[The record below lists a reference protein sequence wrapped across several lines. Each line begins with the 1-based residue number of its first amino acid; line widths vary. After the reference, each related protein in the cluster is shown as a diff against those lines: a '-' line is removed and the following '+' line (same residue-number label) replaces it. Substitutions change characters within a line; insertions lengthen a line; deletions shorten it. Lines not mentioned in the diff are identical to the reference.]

1 MSNGWRK
8 FWLSGA
14 VLIYLCIL
22 FHVYF
27 ELFFCQVDI
36 FDTCGDFQF
45 PAMRRLSIATA
56 HAFLLVYSTLSSE
69 SFTTLK
75 RCFEEIRQQ
84 RSDFQ
89 NIPIVVAGNK
99 VDLAAEQRQVH
110 IEDVSEWLYC
120 DLPKLRWAL
129 CVRFYV
135 EIVFKV
141 ELFRH

>member
-1 MSNGWRK
+1 M
-8 FWLSGA
+8 F
-14 VLIYLCIL
+14 YLMIFL
-22 FHVYF
+22 F
-27 ELFFCQVDI
+27 LQVDI

-84 RSDFQ
+84 RSDYQ

-120 DLPKLRWAL
+120 DLPKLR
-129 CVRFYV
+129 
-135 EIVFKV
+135 
-141 ELFRH
+141 

>member
-1 MSNGWRK
+1 M
-8 FWLSGA
+8 LSIPQ
-14 VLIYLCIL
+14 LSMFYLMI
-22 FHVYF
+22 
-27 ELFFCQVDI
+27 FFFLQVDI

-84 RSDFQ
+84 RSDYQ

-120 DLPKLRWAL
+120 DLPKLR
-129 CVRFYV
+129 
-135 EIVFKV
+135 
-141 ELFRH
+141 